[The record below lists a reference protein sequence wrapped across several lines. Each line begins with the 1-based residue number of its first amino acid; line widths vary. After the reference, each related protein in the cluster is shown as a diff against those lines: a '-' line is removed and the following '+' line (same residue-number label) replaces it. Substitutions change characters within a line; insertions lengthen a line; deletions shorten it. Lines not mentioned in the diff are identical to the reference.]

1 MPQWQSARQSM
12 SQIEVSL
19 LFVHRANLQIYK
31 KLLATDL
38 SDTERMLFL
47 RKITGAEAA
56 LIKLGGN

>member
-1 MPQWQSARQSM
+1 M

-47 RKITGAEAA
+47 RKITEAEEA

>member
-47 RKITGAEAA
+47 RKITEAEEA

>member
-1 MPQWQSARQSM
+1 MPQRQLARRSL
-12 SQIEVSL
+12 SEIEVSL

-38 SDTERMLFL
+38 SDTERTLVL
-47 RKITGAEAA
+47 RKTEEEAT